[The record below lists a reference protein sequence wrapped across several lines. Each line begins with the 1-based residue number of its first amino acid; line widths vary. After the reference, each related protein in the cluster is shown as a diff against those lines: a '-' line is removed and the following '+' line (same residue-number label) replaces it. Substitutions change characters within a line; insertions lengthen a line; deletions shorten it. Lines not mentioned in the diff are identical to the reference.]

1 MNYDA
6 FLDREHEAHFGEELE
21 QETCKVCAEELGG
34 CICEIE
40 QDDWDADDYETVY
53 DYEEQKLEVVK

>member
-21 QETCKVCAEELGG
+21 LETCGG
-34 CICEIE
+34 CGEEKDYCTCEIE

-53 DYEEQKLEVVK
+53 DYENQKLEVVK